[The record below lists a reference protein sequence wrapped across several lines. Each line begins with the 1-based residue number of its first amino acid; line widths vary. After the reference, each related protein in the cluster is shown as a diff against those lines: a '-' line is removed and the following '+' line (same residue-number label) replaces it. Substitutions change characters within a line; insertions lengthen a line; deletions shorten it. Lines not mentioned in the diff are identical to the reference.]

1 MSKEEK
7 KTLTIDG
14 LIVEIEGER
23 NLLEIIRKVGIDLPT
38 FCYHSDLS
46 VYGACRLCLVE
57 VAGRG
62 IMASCSTSPEPDMII
77 RTNTAEIR
85 QMRKINLELLLAN
98 HDRECPSCSRSNNCT
113 LQNLARQL
121 GVEEV
126 RFKKL
131 EKKDMKPVDRSSPSI
146 VRDPNKCVLCGDCVR
161 VCEEVQGIGAID
173 FAFRGAK
180 ACVSPAFDKDLGKV
194 ECVNCGQC
202 AAVCPTG
209 ALVPKQERDDV
220 WALLADPNKYVVAAF
235 APAVRVGLGEY
246 FGMEPGT
253 DVTGRIVT
261 ALRMLG
267 FDQVYDIT
275 FAADMTIV
283 EEANELLERVG
294 NGGTLPMFTS
304 CCPGWVK
311 FTETYFPELMPN
323 LSSCKSPQQMFG
335 STAHK
340 VLPGKLN
347 IAPENLAVVSIMPCT
362 AKKFE
367 AKLDKFQTN
376 GMQDI
381 TNVITTQELG
391 RMINASGIQFT
402 ELEPSSLDM
411 PLGFYTGAGVIFGA
425 TGGVMEAA
433 LRYAAEVIRG
443 QKMHRIEFREV
454 RGFEG
459 IKEAEYSLGDLKI
472 KVAVAHGLANARKVC
487 ELIKSGEKDYHFIEI
502 MACPG
507 GCIAG
512 AGQPILSKSTLHN
525 KELRLKG
532 IYNADRRLQ
541 LHNSSDNY
549 MVQEI
554 YREYFG
560 GKAGSHEAHES
571 LHTTYED
578 RNDLLN

>member
-1 MSKEEK
+1 MSNEEK
-7 KTLTIDG
+7 KTLTVDG
-14 LIVEIEGER
+14 IIVEIEDER

-46 VYGACRLCLVE
+46 VYGACRLCLVD
-57 VAGRG
+57 VKGRG
-62 IMASCSTSPEPDMII
+62 IMASCSTAPEADMVIK
-77 RTNTAEIR
+77 TNTAEIR

-98 HDRECPSCSRSNNCT
+98 HDRECPSCARSNNCT

-131 EKKDMKPVDRSSPSI
+131 EKEDMQPIDRSSPSL

-161 VCEEVQGIGAID
+161 VCDEVQGIGAID
-173 FAFRGAK
+173 FAHRGSK
-180 ACVSPAFDKDLGKV
+180 ACVSPAFNKDLGAV

-209 ALVPKQERDDV
+209 ALVPNQERDDV
-220 WALLADPNKYVVAAF
+220 WKLLADPNKYVVAAF

-246 FGMEPGT
+246 FGLEPGA

-267 FDQVYDIT
+267 FDQVYDVT

-294 NGGTLPMFTS
+294 NGGALPMFTS

-311 FTETYFPELMPN
+311 FTETYFPEMLPN

-335 STAHK
+335 SIAHK

-347 IAPENLAVVSIMPCT
+347 IAPENLEVVSIMPCT

-367 AKLDKFQTN
+367 AKLDKFKKGN
-376 GMQDI
+376 KQDI
-381 TNVITTQELG
+381 SNVITTQELG
-391 RMINASGIQFT
+391 RMINASGIQFE

-443 QKMHRIEFREV
+443 QKMHRIEFKEV

-459 IKEAEYSLGDLKI
+459 IKEAEYALGDLKV
-472 KVAVAHGLANARKVC
+472 KVAVVHGLANARKVC
-487 ELIKSGEKDYHFIEI
+487 EMIKNGEKEYHFVEV

-512 AGQPILSKSTLHN
+512 GGQPILDKSTLCN
-525 KELRLKG
+525 KEKRLKG
-532 IYNADRRLQ
+532 IYNVDRRLQ

-554 YREYFG
+554 YKDYLG
-560 GKAGSHEAHES
+560 GKAGTHEAHET

-578 RNDLLN
+578 RNELLN

>member
-1 MSKEEK
+1 MSNEEK
-7 KTLTIDG
+7 KTLTVDG
-14 LIVEIEGER
+14 IIVEIEGER

-46 VYGACRLCLVE
+46 VYGACRLCLVD
-57 VAGRG
+57 VKGRG
-62 IMASCSTSPEPDMII
+62 IMASCSTAPEADMVIK
-77 RTNTAEIR
+77 TNTAEIR

-98 HDRECPSCSRSNNCT
+98 HNRECPSCARSNNCT

-131 EKKDMKPVDRSSPSI
+131 EDKDMQPIDHSSPSI

-161 VCEEVQGIGAID
+161 VCDEVQGIGAID
-173 FAFRGAK
+173 FAHRGSK
-180 ACVSPAFDKDLGKV
+180 ACVSPAFNKDLGAV

-209 ALVPKQERDDV
+209 ALVPNQERDDV
-220 WALLADPNKYVVAAF
+220 WKLLADPNKYVVAAF

-246 FGMEPGT
+246 FGLEPGT

-267 FDQVYDIT
+267 FDQVYDVT

-294 NGGTLPMFTS
+294 NGGKLPMFTS

-311 FTETYFPELMPN
+311 FAEIYFPDMLPN

-335 STAHK
+335 SAAHK
-340 VLPGKLN
+340 VLPSKLN
-347 IAPENLAVVSIMPCT
+347 VAPENLEVVSIMPCT

-367 AKLDKFQTN
+367 AKLDKFKTN
-376 GMQDI
+376 EKQDI
-381 TNVITTQELG
+381 SNVITTQELG
-391 RMINASGIQFT
+391 RMIHASGIQFE

-443 QKMHRIEFREV
+443 QKMHRIEFKEV

-459 IKEAEYSLGDLKI
+459 IKEAEYSLGDLKV

-487 ELIKSGEKDYHFIEI
+487 EMVKSGEKEYHFIEI

-512 AGQPILSKSTLHN
+512 AGQPILDKSTLCN
-525 KELRLKG
+525 KEKRLKG
-532 IYNADRRLQ
+532 IYNVDRRLQ

-554 YREYFG
+554 YKDYLG
-560 GKAGSHEAHES
+560 GKAGSHEAHET

-578 RNDLLN
+578 RNGLLH

>member
-1 MSKEEK
+1 MSNEEK
-7 KTLTIDG
+7 KTLTVDG
-14 LIVEIEGER
+14 IIVEIEGER

-46 VYGACRLCLVE
+46 VYGACRLCLVD
-57 VAGRG
+57 VKGRG
-62 IMASCSTSPEPDMII
+62 IMASCSTAPEADMVIK
-77 RTNTAEIR
+77 TNTAEIR
-85 QMRKINLELLLAN
+85 SMRKINLELLLAN

-131 EKKDMKPVDRSSPSI
+131 EKEDMQPIDTSSPSL

-161 VCEEVQGIGAID
+161 VCDEVQGIGAID
-173 FAFRGAK
+173 FAHRGSK
-180 ACVSPAFDKDLGKV
+180 ACVSPAFNKDLGAV

-209 ALVPKQERDDV
+209 ALVPNQERDDV

-246 FGMEPGT
+246 FGLEPGT

-267 FDQVYDIT
+267 FDQVYDVT

-311 FTETYFPELMPN
+311 FTETYFPEMLPN

-335 STAHK
+335 SIAHK
-340 VLPGKLN
+340 VLPSKLN
-347 IAPENLAVVSIMPCT
+347 VAPENLEVVSIMPCT

-367 AKLDKFQTN
+367 AKLDKFKTN
-376 GMQDI
+376 DKQDI
-381 TNVITTQELG
+381 SNVITTQELG
-391 RMINASGIQFT
+391 RMIHASGIQFD

-425 TGGVMEAA
+425 TGGCN
-433 LRYAAEVIRG
+433 G
-443 QKMHRIEFREV
+443 SCT
-454 RGFEG
+454 
-459 IKEAEYSLGDLKI
+459 SLCSRS
-472 KVAVAHGLANARKVC
+472 NQRP
-487 ELIKSGEKDYHFIEI
+487 KD
-502 MACPG
+502 A
-507 GCIAG
+507 
-512 AGQPILSKSTLHN
+512 Q
-525 KELRLKG
+525 
-532 IYNADRRLQ
+532 D
-541 LHNSSDNY
+541 
-549 MVQEI
+549 
-554 YREYFG
+554 
-560 GKAGSHEAHES
+560 
-571 LHTTYED
+571 
-578 RNDLLN
+578 

>member
-1 MSKEEK
+1 MNTTEN

-14 LIVEIEGER
+14 IIVEIEGER

-62 IMASCSTSPEPDMII
+62 IMASCSTSPEPDMVIK
-77 RTNTAEIR
+77 TNTAEIR

-98 HDRECPSCSRSNNCT
+98 HDRECPSCSRSNKCT

-121 GVEEV
+121 GVEEI

-131 EKKDMKPVDRSSPSI
+131 NKADMQPIDASSPSLI
-146 VRDPNKCVLCGDCVR
+146 RNPNKCVLCGDCVR

-180 ACVSPAFDKDLGKV
+180 ASVLPAFNKNLGDV

-202 AAVCPTG
+202 VAVCPTG
-209 ALVPKQERDDV
+209 ALVTNPQQDEV
-220 WALLADPNKYVVAAF
+220 WDLLADPNKYVVAAF

-246 FGMEPGT
+246 FRMEPGT
-253 DVTGRIVT
+253 DVTGKIVT

-267 FDQVYDIT
+267 FDQVYDVT

-283 EEANELLERVG
+283 EEANELLERVA
-294 NGGTLPMFTS
+294 NGGKLPMFTS

-311 FTETYFPELMPN
+311 FTETYFPELLPN

-367 AKLDKFQTN
+367 AKLDKFSTN
-376 GMQDI
+376 GMMDI

-391 RMINASGIQFT
+391 RMIHASGIQFN

-443 QKMHRIEFREV
+443 QKMHRVQFKEV

-459 IKEAEYSLGDLKI
+459 IKEAEYALGDMNI
-472 KVAVAHGLANARKVC
+472 RVAVAHGLANARKVC
-487 ELIKSGEKDYHFIEI
+487 EMVKSGEKDYHFIEI

-512 AGQPILSKSTLHN
+512 GGQPILDKSKLGN
-525 KELRLKG
+525 KELRMKG
-532 IYNADRRLQ
+532 IYNVDRCLQ

-554 YREYFG
+554 YKDYFG

-571 LHTTYED
+571 LHTSYEN
-578 RNDLLN
+578 RSSLLS